1 VFNILFVYYNKLKR
15 NKSYE
20 KSRHDQKNSRKRCKA
35 IFANKQYESLFGR
48 DSHLATAYRNE
59 WMAIYELMKEL
70 DIKSDYS
77 LPEWDK
83 AMEIINEMRIIER
96 LEEEDFAKR
105 DIGYSL

>member
-1 VFNILFVYYNKLKR
+1 MKKADMIKKIQEKDAKL
-15 NKSYE
+15 YL
-20 KSRHDQKNSRKRCKA
+20 QT
-35 IFANKQYESLFGR
+35 KQYESLFGR
-48 DSHLATAYRNE
+48 DSNLATAYRNE

>member
-1 VFNILFVYYNKLKR
+1 MKKADMIKTIQEKDAKL
-15 NKSYE
+15 YL
-20 KSRHDQKNSRKRCKA
+20 QT
-35 IFANKQYESLFGR
+35 KQYESRFGR
-48 DSHLATAYRNE
+48 DSNLATAYRNE

-83 AMEIINEMRIIER
+83 AMEIINEIRIIEQF
-96 LEEEDFAKR
+96 EADDFAKR

>member
-1 VFNILFVYYNKLKR
+1 MKKADMIKTIQEKDAKL
-15 NKSYE
+15 YL
-20 KSRHDQKNSRKRCKA
+20 QT
-35 IFANKQYESLFGR
+35 KQYESRFGR
-48 DSHLATAYRNE
+48 DSNLATAYRNE

-83 AMEIINEMRIIER
+83 AMEIINEIRMIER

>member
-1 VFNILFVYYNKLKR
+1 MKKADMIKKIQEKDAKL
-15 NKSYE
+15 YL
-20 KSRHDQKNSRKRCKA
+20 QT
-35 IFANKQYESLFGR
+35 KQYESLFGR
-48 DSHLATAYRNE
+48 DSNLATAYRNE
-59 WMAIYELMKEL
+59 WMAMYELMKEL